1 MRKIFNYNYRHI
13 KYYIGEVENM
23 QKIKRIVIPVDESD
37 VSKVAVEQGTYFAK
51 SLNAD
56 VSIISVN
63 DTNQYMVSKILEE
76 KVIKEKKSKLEE
88 IKRIAQEKGLTATT
102 TFVLGE
108 PAEEITKFVKE
119 DDLIVMASKGKKGIN
134 KFLLGSVSEEVLHRA
149 PCAVMIIKPN
159 TKKNLSDLNIT
170 NTKTV
175 SQ

>member
-1 MRKIFNYNYRHI
+1 
-13 KYYIGEVENM
+13 M

-119 DDLIVMASKGKKGIN
+119 TMGEFSRIAKGRIFPVNSLFVGKI
-134 KFLLGSVSEEVLHRA
+134 R
-149 PCAVMIIKPN
+149 
-159 TKKNLSDLNIT
+159 
-170 NTKTV
+170 
-175 SQ
+175 